1 MGYASN
7 YSAITKAAMAFALGQ
22 LGAGNGLNM
31 GTPLVSGIARHKH
44 LVGGTIG
51 YIVLSTA

>member
-1 MGYASN
+1 MGYTSN
-7 YSAITKAAMAFALGQ
+7 HSAITKAAMVFALGQ

-31 GTPLVSGIARHKH
+31 GTALIGGIAGHKH
-44 LVGGTIG
+44 LSGGTIV